1 MLAGRSHFRSQ
12 GESTAR
18 VVDHPRLAEKPTTQ
32 KRAFHRRTPGHD
44 GRQVFGSDEH
54 TAQRCSIGL
63 DDMSR
68 AAFELAP
75 NKNPKSSERRTE
87 ILRNPGFGHY
97 FTDNM
102 IVIPYHVDR
111 GWERGR
117 LTAYEPLSLDPAASV
132 LHYGQAIF
140 EGFKAFLQPDG
151 GVATFRPEQNAR
163 RFQASARRLAMPEL
177 PEDLFVTAADLLISH
192 ERAWVPEGRGNTL
205 YVRPVMIATEAAL
218 GVRPAREY
226 LVLIFGSP
234 AGSYFKGGI
243 KPVTVWICEDYVRAA
258 PGGTGAAKAAGNYAA
273 SLPAQAQAAREDC
286 AQVVWLDAITR
297 KNVEEMGG
305 MNIFF
310 VYRSGNT
317 HRLVTP
323 ELSGSLLPGITRDS
337 LLFLGRELG
346 YDVEER
352 RVSVEDWIRDAESG
366 EMTESFACGTA
377 AVITPIGALKGRH
390 GLVTISDGTMGPVAV
405 RLREHLLDIQY
416 GLLPDAYG
424 WVHHVC

>member
-1 MLAGRSHFRSQ
+1 
-12 GESTAR
+12 
-18 VVDHPRLAEKPTTQ
+18 
-32 KRAFHRRTPGHD
+32 
-44 GRQVFGSDEH
+44 
-54 TAQRCSIGL
+54 
-63 DDMSR
+63 MSR

-75 NKNPKSSERRTE
+75 NRNPVSSERRTE
-87 ILRNPGFGHY
+87 ILRDPGFGHY

-102 IVIPYHVDR
+102 IAIAYHVDR
-111 GWERGR
+111 GWGPGA

-140 EGFKAFLQPDG
+140 EGFKAFHQPDG

-177 PEDLFVTAADLLISH
+177 PEELFVAAADLLISH

-226 LVLIFGSP
+226 LVLMFGSP

-243 KPVTVWICEDYVRAA
+243 KPVTVWICEEYVRAA

-273 SLPAQAQAAREDC
+273 SLPAQAQAAREGC

-317 HRLVTP
+317 FRLVTP

-337 LLFLGRELG
+337 LLFLGKELG
-346 YDVEER
+346 YEVEER
-352 RVSVEDWIRDAESG
+352 RVSVDDWIGDAESG
-366 EMTESFACGTA
+366 AMTEAFACGTA
-377 AVITPIGALKGRH
+377 AVITPIGAVKGRH
-390 GLVTISDGTMGPVAV
+390 GTVTISDGTMGPVAT

-424 WVHHVC
+424 WMHRIC